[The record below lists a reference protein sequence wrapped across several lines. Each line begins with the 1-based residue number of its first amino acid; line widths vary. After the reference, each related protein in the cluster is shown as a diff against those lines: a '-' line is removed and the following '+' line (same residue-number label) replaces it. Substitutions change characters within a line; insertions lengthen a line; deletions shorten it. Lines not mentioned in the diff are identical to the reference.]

1 MIDIFLA
8 KFYKAII
15 IVLMAFLLLGGIGLS
30 IQSWRVDHCQAEY
43 QLLDVKFKTQVA
55 ESQALT
61 EKAKAEA
68 ASKEK
73 QWSEQLLKAEQN
85 YNVKIK
91 QVLADA
97 TRAQSVADRLSKQL
111 DTAKSR
117 MSTAPKETIIKYV
130 NTSSDILKECVDKYR
145 TMAEAADGHA
155 VDVGRLSEGWPE

>member
-1 MIDIFLA
+1 MIDVFLA

-15 IVLMAFLLLGGIGLS
+15 IVLMAFLLLITTSFG
-30 IQSWRVDHCQAEY
+30 IQSWRVDHYQTEY
-43 QLLDVKFKTQVA
+43 KLLDAKFKTQVA
-55 ESQALT
+55 ESQTLT

-91 QVLADA
+91 QVMADA
-97 TRAQSVADRLSKQL
+97 TRAQSAADRLSKQL

-117 MSTAPKETIIKYV
+117 MSTAPRETIIKYV
-130 NTSSDILKECVDKYR
+130 NTNSDILKECITEYR
-145 TMAEAADGHA
+145 AMAEAADGHTI
-155 VDVGRLSEGWPE
+155 DVGRLSDGWPE

>member
-1 MIDIFLA
+1 MIDVFLV

-15 IVLMAFLLLGGIGLS
+15 IVLMVFLLLIATGFG
-30 IQSWRVDHCQAEY
+30 IQSWRVDYY
-43 QLLDVKFKTQVA
+43 QTEHKLLDAKFTTQVA
-55 ESQALT
+55 ISQALT

-68 ASKEK
+68 AAKEK

-91 QVLADA
+91 QVMVDA
-97 TRAQSVADRLSKQL
+97 TRAQSAADRLSKQL
-111 DTAKSR
+111 DTAKSH

-130 NTSSDILKECVDKYR
+130 NTSSDILQECITEYR

-155 VDVGRLSEGWPE
+155 IDVRRLSEGWPE